1 MTERILMSQAQVS
14 EIEER
19 YVLDA
24 VRSGWVAPLGPH
36 VDAFEREVADRVG
49 VSHALALSSGTA
61 ALHLA
66 LLHLGARPGTKV
78 VISSMTFAATANAV
92 AYTGAEPV
100 FVDSQ
105 TSDGNVDASL
115 MLEAVRTLQGEGEDV
130 VAAIPVDLFG
140 RAVDYEVLAP
150 GLDDLGVPLLE
161 DAAEALGASLDGA
174 AAGSFGRAAALSFNG
189 NKIMTTSGGGMLL
202 SDDAELVAHARKLS
216 TQSREPVPW
225 YEHTEIGYNYRL
237 SNVLAALGRG
247 QLERLDD
254 MIARRREIRARYAD
268 AFADLPV
275 RFLGRDG
282 QDRDDSHD
290 NCWLTTLVVEETEPS
305 VVEERG
311 RPRPSLETNT
321 PSPADHLVEAMA
333 AEQIEVR
340 HLWKPMH
347 LQPVFADCR
356 AFTTGVSE
364 DLFRR
369 GVTLP
374 SGPALTDYQ
383 IDRVIEQITRVLTTA
398 E

>member
-92 AYTGAEPV
+92 VYTGAEPV

-140 RAVDYEVLAP
+140 RAVDYDILAP

-225 YEHTEIGYNYRL
+225 YEHTEVGYNYRL

-247 QLERLDD
+247 QLERLDG

-268 AFADLPV
+268 AFADIPV
-275 RFLGRDG
+275 RFLGRDTEG
-282 QDRDDSHD
+282 RDDSND
-290 NCWLTTLVVEETEPS
+290 NCWLTTIVLEDTL
-305 VVEERG
+305 VEER
-311 RPRPSLETNT
+311 RKNLETNPT
-321 PSPADHLVEAMA
+321 APSPADNLVEAMA

-347 LQPVFADCR
+347 LQPVFSGAR
-356 AFTTGVSE
+356 NFGGSVSE

-374 SGPALTDYQ
+374 SGPALTDDQ
-383 IDRVIEQITRVLTTA
+383 IDRVIAAVTA
-398 E
+398 DLRSA

>member
-1 MTERILMSQAQVS
+1 MPERILMSQAQVS
-14 EIEER
+14 EVEER

-24 VRSGWVAPLGPH
+24 IRSGWVAPLGPH
-36 VDAFEREVADRVG
+36 VDAFEREIAERVG
-49 VSHALALSSGTA
+49 VEHALALSSGTA

-66 LLHLGARPGTKV
+66 LIHLGAGPGTKV
-78 VISSMTFAATANAV
+78 VLSSMTFAATANAV
-92 AYTGAEPV
+92 VYTGAEPV
-100 FVDSQ
+100 FVDAQ
-105 TSDGNVDASL
+105 ASDGNVDAAL
-115 MLEAVRTLQGEGEDV
+115 MVEAVRTLRDEGEDV

-140 RAVDYEVLAP
+140 RAVDYDILAP

-225 YEHTEIGYNYRL
+225 YEHTEVGYNYRL

-247 QLERLDD
+247 QLERLDG

-268 AFADLPV
+268 AFADIPV
-275 RFLGRDG
+275 RFLGRDTEG
-282 QDRDDSHD
+282 RDDSND
-290 NCWLTTLVVEETEPS
+290 NCWLTTIVLEDTL
-305 VVEERG
+305 VEER
-311 RPRPSLETNT
+311 RKNLETNPT
-321 PSPADHLVEAMA
+321 APSPADNLVEAMA

-347 LQPVFADCR
+347 LQPVFSGAR
-356 AFTTGVSE
+356 NFGGSVSE

-374 SGPALTDYQ
+374 SGPALTDDQ
-383 IDRVIEQITRVLTTA
+383 IDRVIAAVTA
-398 E
+398 DLRSA

>member
-1 MTERILMSQAQVS
+1 MPERILMSQAQVS
-14 EIEER
+14 EVEER

-24 VRSGWVAPLGPH
+24 IRSGWVAPLGPH
-36 VDAFEREVADRVG
+36 VDAFEREIAERVG
-49 VSHALALSSGTA
+49 VEHALALSSGTA

-66 LLHLGARPGTKV
+66 LIHLGAGPGTKV
-78 VISSMTFAATANAV
+78 VLSSMTFAATANAV
-92 AYTGAEPV
+92 VYTGAEPV
-100 FVDSQ
+100 FVDAQ
-105 TSDGNVDASL
+105 ASDGNVDAAL
-115 MLEAVRTLQGEGEDV
+115 MVEAVRTLRDEGEDV
-130 VAAIPVDLFG
+130 VAAVPVDLFG
-140 RAVDYEVLAP
+140 RAVDYDVLVP
-150 GLDDLGVPLLE
+150 GLAALDVPLLE
-161 DAAEALGASLDGA
+161 DAAEALGASFDGA

-247 QLERLDD
+247 QLERLDV

-275 RFLGRDG
+275 RFLGRDTEG
-282 QDRDDSHD
+282 RDDSND
-290 NCWLTTLVVEETEPS
+290 NCWLTTIVLEDTL
-305 VVEERG
+305 VEER
-311 RPRPSLETNT
+311 RRSLEANPTAS
-321 PSPADHLVEAMA
+321 SPADKLVEAMA
-333 AEQIEVR
+333 TEQIEVR

-347 LQPVFADCR
+347 LQPVFAGVR
-356 AFTTGVSE
+356 NFGGSVSE

-374 SGPALTDYQ
+374 SGPALTDDQ
-383 IDRVIEQITRVLTTA
+383 IDRVIAAVTA
-398 E
+398 DLRSA

>member
-1 MTERILMSQAQVS
+1 MSERILMSQALVGDL
-14 EIEER
+14 EEK

-36 VDAFEREVADRVG
+36 VDAFEREIAERVG
-49 VSHALALSSGTA
+49 VRHALALSSGTA

-66 LLHLGARPGTKV
+66 LIHLGARPGTKV
-78 VISSMTFAATANAV
+78 VTSSMTFAATANAV

-105 TSDGNVDASL
+105 ESDGNVDAPL
-115 MLEAVRTLQGEGEDV
+115 MLEAVEALQSEGADV

-140 RAVDYEVLAP
+140 RAVDYDVLVP
-150 GLDDLGVPLLE
+150 GLAELGVPLLE
-161 DAAEALGASLDGA
+161 DAAEALGASLGDA
-174 AAGSFGRAAALSFNG
+174 SAGSFGRAAALSFNG

-202 SDDAELVAHARKLS
+202 SDDGDLVAHARKLS

-247 QLERLDD
+247 QLERLDA
-254 MIARRREIRARYAD
+254 MIVRRREIRERYVA
-268 AFADLPV
+268 AFADLPL
-275 RFLGRDG
+275 RFLGRGSD
-282 QDRDDSHD
+282 DRDDAQD
-290 NCWLTTLVVEETEPS
+290 NCWLTTVV
-305 VVEERG
+305 
-311 RPRPSLETNT
+311 LEAAR
-321 PSPADHLVEAMA
+321 ADAIVEAMTE
-333 AEQIEVR
+333 EQIEVR

-347 LQPVFADCR
+347 LQPVFAKAR
-356 AFTTGVSE
+356 AFGGSVSE

-374 SGPALTDYQ
+374 SGPALTDDQ
-383 IDRVIEQITRVLTTA
+383 IDRVIAAMRAVLTKT